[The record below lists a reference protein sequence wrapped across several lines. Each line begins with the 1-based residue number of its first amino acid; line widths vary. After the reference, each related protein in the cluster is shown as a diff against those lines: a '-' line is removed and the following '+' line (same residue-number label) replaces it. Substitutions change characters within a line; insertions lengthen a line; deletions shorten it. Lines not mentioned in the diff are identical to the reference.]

1 MRQVTD
7 GSSAQEQG
15 VQVGDIIT
23 EINGVRVTSYAE
35 LTAEIANCKVG
46 DVVTLKV
53 YRYYDENGNALSK
66 YEEHTFE
73 VELRALES

>member
-1 MRQVTD
+1 M
-7 GSSAQEQG
+7 
-15 VQVGDIIT
+15 QVGDIIT